1 MVFIRRLC
9 QKTEGRHPIIW
20 ALVLGLKETASTFFY
35 MDEDADSGDIL
46 SQQKIEILDE
56 DDATTL
62 YDKATACALEQLKT
76 FVPQLSSGT
85 APRTAQ
91 DCKHTNS
98 WRKRCAAD
106 GKIDWRMS
114 ARSIHNLVRGLAKP
128 YVGAHFICQ
137 DQEIKVWKTAVIN
150 NAMENF
156 EPGKIVAVEG
166 GVNVVKCGEQAIQ
179 LLVTEPEFNLSCGEY
194 L

>member
-1 MVFIRRLC
+1 
-9 QKTEGRHPIIW
+9 
-20 ALVLGLKETASTFFY
+20 
-35 MDEDADSGDIL
+35 
-46 SQQKIEILDE
+46 
-56 DDATTL
+56 
-62 YDKATACALEQLKT
+62 
-76 FVPQLSSGT
+76 
-85 APRTAQ
+85 
-91 DCKHTNS
+91 
-98 WRKRCAAD
+98 
-106 GKIDWRMS
+106 MS

-150 NAMENF
+150 NVLENI

-179 LLVTEPEFNLSCGEY
+179 LLIIEPELDLSCKEY